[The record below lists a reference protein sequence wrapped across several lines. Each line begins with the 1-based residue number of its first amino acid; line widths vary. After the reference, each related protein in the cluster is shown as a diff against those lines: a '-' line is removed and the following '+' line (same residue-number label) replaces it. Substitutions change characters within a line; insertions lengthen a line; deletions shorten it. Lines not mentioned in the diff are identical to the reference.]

1 MKSDMPQLEIDSP
14 LQEFFQKSSVALAL
28 SHADDDNHLALVN
41 DKFCALTGYD
51 SEDVLGKNC
60 RMLQTSLKGVHA
72 ENAEARA
79 KIHDFLQPEGPETVR
94 TTIVNFRKDSSA
106 FVNLL
111 FMSKLKATSGQVRY
125 ILASQFDVSRAHA
138 HLLETYDQELNAT
151 LTKIKP
157 LLDDHNI
164 MIEGTLT
171 TIANSTT
178 TIAQAKL
185 TLAEWEQ
192 NSPY

>member
-1 MKSDMPQLEIDSP
+1 MKTDMPQLEIDLS
-14 LQEFFQKSSVALAL
+14 LQEFFQTSSIALAL
-28 SHADDDNHLALVN
+28 SHAQDDNHLALVN
-41 DKFCALTGYD
+41 NGFCALTGYGSD
-51 SEDVLGKNC
+51 DVVGRNC
-60 RMLQTSLKGVHA
+60 RMLQTSPKGVHA

-79 KIHDFLQPEGPETVR
+79 KIHDFLRPDGPETVR

-111 FMSKLKATSGQVRY
+111 FMSKLKAASGQVRY
-125 ILASQFDVSRAHA
+125 ILASQFDVSRAHTG
-138 HLLETYDQELNAT
+138 LLQNYDRELGDT

-157 LLDDHNI
+157 LLDDHNM
-164 MIEGTLT
+164 MIQGTLA

-185 TLAEWEQ
+185 TLAELEQ